1 MKPISMQ
8 WLALVIIAALLL
20 NVGVADDPP
29 SDNRPVQSAPAPA
42 SATRRAPPVR
52 FGETRYGWKWLAA
65 RYDKDAAGEVTRHRF
80 PGSEAAFICLDR
92 NWDGKLTPL
101 DFDWSENGVLS
112 RQKETTFALFKSA
125 DTNSDGRLTAE
136 EWQAVFARAVKEGGT
151 LNDLELEQ
159 LIFLPAVK
167 KAERQARSKGVE
179 SFLERQKKSKK
190 APELGELAP
199 DFSLRSPDGQTSV
212 QLSSFQ
218 GKRPVVLIFGS
229 FT

>member
-1 MKPISMQ
+1 
-8 WLALVIIAALLL
+8 
-20 NVGVADDPP
+20 
-29 SDNRPVQSAPAPA
+29 
-42 SATRRAPPVR
+42 
-52 FGETRYGWKWLAA
+52 
-65 RYDKDAAGEVTRHRF
+65 VTRDRF
-80 PGSEAAFICLDR
+80 PGSEEAFNCLDR

-112 RQKETTFALFKSA
+112 RQKESTFALFKSA

-136 EWQAVFARAVKEGGT
+136 EWQSVFAKAVKEGGA

-159 LIFLPAVK
+159 LIYLPAVK
-167 KAERQARSKGVE
+167 KADKQARSKGLE
-179 SFLERQKKSKK
+179 TFLEKQKQGKK
-190 APELGELAP
+190 APGLEELAP
-199 DFSLRSPDGQTSV
+199 DFSLPSPDGQTSV